1 LHQERFRLNIRKNFF
16 SKRVVRHWNGLPME
30 VVESLPL
37 EVFKKSLNVV
47 RRDMV
52 SWGNIGGGWMVGLDD
67 LGGLCQP

>member
-1 LHQERFRLNIRKNFF
+1 
-16 SKRVVRHWNGLPME
+16 ME

-67 LGGLCQP
+67 LGGVCQPYFSD